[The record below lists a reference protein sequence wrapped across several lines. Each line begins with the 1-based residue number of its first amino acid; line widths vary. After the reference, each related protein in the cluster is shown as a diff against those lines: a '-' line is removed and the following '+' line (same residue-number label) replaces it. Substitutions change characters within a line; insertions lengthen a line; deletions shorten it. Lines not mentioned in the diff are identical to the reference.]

1 MDKFTKTTEMDISA
15 MSEMENDTPKKS
27 KLGSIISIIF
37 CLLIAVI
44 IWLFAMENDVT
55 EHTREFNDVYVNLIG
70 NDGYTVSGDLN
81 IDVVLVGINKDL
93 ADIRKDDIYVILDF
107 SKINNLITATEHEYS
122 VDIHLP
128 DEINERVSS
137 EDATVKLTITK
148 KS

>member
-15 MSEMENDTPKKS
+15 MSDMENSTPKKS

-37 CLLIAVI
+37 CLLIAVV

-55 EHTREFNDVYVNLIG
+55 EHTREFNDIQVNLIG
-70 NDGYTVSGDLN
+70 NNDYTVSGDLN
-81 IDVVLVGINKDL
+81 IDVVLIGANKDL
-93 ADIRKDDIYVILDF
+93 ADIKKEDIYVILDF
-107 SKINNLITATEHEYS
+107 SKINNIISNTEHDYS

-128 DEINERVSS
+128 EELSERVFS
-137 EDATVKLTITK
+137 EDATVKLTINK